1 MMTQKQQFQTLK
13 KDFVDINSTKTDVD
27 EFWNTFKEQCT
38 TFTDSILPSKIDNKP
53 LQLALDQ

>member
-1 MMTQKQQFQTLK
+1 MDYMMTQKQQFQTLK

-38 TFTDSILPSKIDNKP
+38 TPRTFKN
-53 LQLALDQ
+53 

>member
-38 TFTDSILPSKIDNKP
+38 KFTDSIVSSKIDNKP
-53 LQLALDQ
+53 VQLALDQ

>member
-1 MMTQKQQFQTLK
+1 MDYYDDTKTAVSYIE

-38 TFTDSILPSKIDNKP
+38 TSGTFKN
-53 LQLALDQ
+53 